1 MLAYVSVRDYF
12 PYHNIPLVS
21 PPTVFGTK
29 RFFPMPQT
37 EKHPKTKEVAGY
49 ARDHW
54 K

>member
-1 MLAYVSVRDYF
+1 MLVYVSMRDYF

-21 PPTVFGTK
+21 HPLYLTPRDFFICLKLKNIPKLK
-29 RFFPMPQT
+29 RF
-37 EKHPKTKEVAGY
+37 AGY